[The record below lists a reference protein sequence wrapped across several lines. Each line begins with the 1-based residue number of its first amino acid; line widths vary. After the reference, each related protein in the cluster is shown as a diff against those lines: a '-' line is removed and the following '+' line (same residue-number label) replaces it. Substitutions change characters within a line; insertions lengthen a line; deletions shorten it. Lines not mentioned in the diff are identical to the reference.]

1 LCKIENFHKDFWSQI
16 LLYQKLSKVI
26 CDQKATISSSQE
38 NEFTDQIPGFLRF
51 KCDVVLFCAISEE
64 INVFFFFFF
73 PVPLLFIFDDKMI
86 FLLSTVNALLIMI
99 ITNISLYLSKA

>member
-64 INVFFFFFF
+64 INVFFFFSSQC
-73 PVPLLFIFDDKMI
+73 LYKND
-86 FLLSTVNALLIMI
+86 
-99 ITNISLYLSKA
+99 ISLILFLAYDNYYQHIFILKQGMNLIL